1 MTATALYTLL
11 AAGAV
16 LGGYALFRR
25 SEGPHAAQGD
35 FTTGWDHTTVDYQ
48 NPADAV
54 TDQRYERN
62 FFNRPYEI
70 FCPGGE
76 IRPYEI
82 DAHGQPTGRQIVMPG
97 ESPTVGDPAEYVMV
111 GWQPAWGHHR
121 HHHHR
126 HLWEER
132 ERERE
137 ALALAEAEALL
148 AAQQQDPLAMAAMG
162 DFATGALTPAQI
174 AALHAMQRRRFG
186 MGGMGGGGGWY
197 QRQLQQQL
205 LQQQMQLQQLQQLQE
220 QLAEQQAAQQLA
232 ETQAQTDLLAATAT
246 TGDYATGAWPYSP
259 YASSWRL
266 RRLLGGGGGYQ
277 RQLQQQLLQQQLLQQ
292 QLEQQLAQQQAELL
306 AAQQAT
312 VLDPDAAG
320 LGAAAGV

>member
-1 MTATALYTLL
+1 MTATALYTLI

-25 SEGPHAAQGD
+25 GEGPHAARGD
-35 FTTGWDHTTVDYQ
+35 FATGWDHTTVDYQ

-82 DAHGQPTGRQIVMPG
+82 DSHGQPTGRQLVMPG

-111 GWQPAWGHHR
+111 GWQPSWGHH
-121 HHHHR
+121 HHHHHH
-126 HLWEER
+126 HLAERRRLEEQ
-132 ERERE
+132 
-137 ALALAEAEALL
+137 AALAEAEAEALAL
-148 AAQQQDPLAMAAMG
+148 AAQDPMATMG

-174 AALHAMQRRRFG
+174 AAIHAMQRRRFG
-186 MGGMGGGGGWY
+186 GLGMG
-197 QRQLQQQL
+197 RQNSFQQQMLMQQMQQMQQQIDALTAQQQL
-205 LQQQMQLQQLQQLQE
+205 
-220 QLAEQQAAQQLA
+220 ADTSAQA
-232 ETQAQTDLLAATAT
+232 DLLAATAT
-246 TGDYATGAWPYSP
+246 TGDYATGALYNP
-259 YASSWRL
+259 YALSMLRHRGWR
-266 RRLLGGGGGYQ
+266 Q
-277 RQLQQQLLQQQLLQQ
+277 RQLQQQLLQQQLL
-292 QLEQQLAQQQAELL
+292 EAQLAQQQAELL
-306 AAQQAT
+306 AAQQA
-312 VLDPDAAG
+312 VLPLDPDAAG